1 MVGLTAPSRAAHVAS
16 MNIISR
22 SVPCQIVPRAKFLIA
37 DFSRLAPCVSLG
49 AHNTLSEIS
58 EAQRA
63 PQLSCLSSTAAGR
76 RPLDRAGL
84 LPPGERVGTGPYGE
98 LEEQALLSYKT
109 ARKII
114 VYPLPKN
121 TDPER
126 DEGRLLLKA
135 NTRLEVTTITA
146 LLLASCAAEFLTG
159 SFESTCAYAL
169 AVRVRALLQGSI
181 FTKMMRMSPATLP
194 RYPAGY
200 MVSIVGVDCGV
211 ITTTFTVVTRIF
223 FSILFTPVMYYVL
236 WVRVGTI
243 PVLCCVSWHIFVTL
257 LLIPATKLQRKL
269 WGRVI
274 KCRDAR
280 LKKVTDI
287 LSSIRL
293 VKYYAWEETFADSL
307 TQLRSPEVNHVFRL
321 NLTDGLLDSLFVS
334 TSSVLAIILFG
345 TWALFNPGKELT
357 ASLSFSCIYALS
369 LLDPSCSNIVGMFR
383 LVVLDPA
390 AKKKRVEQTLMQR
403 VQVPGETCTTYIEK
417 VLKLRKALDPWMT
430 EEDKDATKV
439 CVPNARAHHR
449 IDTGSTHPI
458 RQKPYRVAASEHKV
472 ISEQVEGSIW
482 LDECSFTWSNAE
494 AFSGA
499 TAEAALRDV
508 SLKVEP
514 GCLVGIVGS
523 VGSGKSTLLSSL
535 QGDVQKIS
543 GHFRVTGTIA
553 CVPQSACIYNMSIRD
568 NILFG
573 KPYDASL
580 CNRVLSACDLLK
592 DMTGFP
598 AGNLTEVGQ
607 KIVIMEKAQKAKLF
621 MAIRM
626 SWDR

>member
-1 MVGLTAPSRAAHVAS
+1 MNQLDCRIANSVNVWVQDRTANS
-16 MNIISR
+16 
-22 SVPCQIVPRAKFLIA
+22 
-37 DFSRLAPCVSLG
+37 
-49 AHNTLSEIS
+49 
-58 EAQRA
+58 
-63 PQLSCLSSTAAGR
+63 
-76 RPLDRAGL
+76 
-84 LPPGERVGTGPYGE
+84 
-98 LEEQALLSYKT
+98 EEQALLSYET

-121 TDPER
+121 TNPER
-126 DEGRLLLKA
+126 DEGRRAARVVVLARQHQRDEGAVYVDATRYPRRRNDFVAAVVRATTGELLTACTVRARTAGQAEEANNMCVPNESCGTLAAVLLFSVCGCFIFSGCQYTPKDIHRDGQVCSAGNEETHCVFQKLAATVVFRHTWNAARYNKTIYAELPRLGKA
-135 NTRLEVTTITA
+135 ARSRVLVAA
-146 LLLASCAAEFLTG
+146 LLNYRKRCAAEFLTG

-181 FTKMMRMSPATLP
+181 FTKMMRMSPTTLP

-293 VKYYAWEETFADSL
+293 VKYYAWEKTFADSL
-307 TQLRSPEVNHVFRL
+307 TQLRSLEVNHVFRL

-383 LVVLDPA
+383 LVVLA
-390 AKKKRVEQTLMQR
+390 AFGFKRISKA
-403 VQVPGETCTTYIEK
+403 CTEPERIE
-417 VLKLRKALDPWMT
+417 
-430 EEDKDATKV
+430 DA
-439 CVPNARAHHR
+439 
-449 IDTGSTHPI
+449 S
-458 RQKPYRVAASEHKV
+458 
-472 ISEQVEGSIW
+472 ISEGDVHPQGSIW

-508 SLKVEP
+508 NLKVEP

-523 VGSGKSTLLSSL
+523 VGKRKV
-535 QGDVQKIS
+535 D
-543 GHFRVTGTIA
+543 
-553 CVPQSACIYNMSIRD
+553 
-568 NILFG
+568 
-573 KPYDASL
+573 
-580 CNRVLSACDLLK
+580 
-592 DMTGFP
+592 P
-598 AGNLTEVGQ
+598 AELPS
-607 KIVIMEKAQKAKLF
+607 
-621 MAIRM
+621 R
-626 SWDR
+626 RR